1 MKYHRSK
8 ILLLAVAVLLS
19 ALSVANAAKILD
31 VTVKKAEGVTQVVIT
46 GDDILDYKDFTLSKP
61 DRLVIDIKG
70 ATIGFGNKTMTV
82 GKGGITTIST
92 SQFDREGGIARIVI
106 EMDVKPNYL
115 LMTEE
120 NDIIIA
126 LTTKDTSPFAEW
138 KATVAPAEMAAA
150 APTTE
155 APVPPSMPTT
165 TPPAVVEET
174 PSAPVVPVTTAPPPT
189 PPSTAPVVMEEQ
201 PVVPTTTAPV
211 YTPPS
216 PVVEEQPATPPVTAP
231 STPPPVI
238 EERPSTPT
246 YAAPPAPPEK
256 MALPETPI
264 QPKATYVESQKPRY
278 RSATASGLS
287 GGRSVSMDLENAD
300 VITVLRAMAEYSGKN
315 IIIGSDVKGS
325 VSMRLHNVS
334 WGRAFEEIVKASG
347 LVVEDASGIIRVMSS
362 KQAIANNREREQ
374 GQELVTVVYPIE
386 FAVAGEITGSLN
398 RIISSRGSIQV
409 DKRTNSLV
417 VNEVSYKQSEIENL
431 IKLLDTPTQQVEI
444 MARIVDVDMDV
455 TKDLGISWDVNNMAS
470 YANNIQSPGADVAAA
485 GGKGVAVP
493 QLLPTGDRPTLNI
506 GTIRSFAQ
514 LNATLSALE
523 SKRKANTIS
532 NPRISS
538 VNNKEAKI
546 VGGKKIPIS
555 LRDESGNTVTQMY
568 TIGMVLTT
576 TPHINSSE
584 NITLDVKT
592 EISDLDPTATILG
605 GVVILTNEAT
615 TQIVLNDG
623 ETAVIGG
630 LLQTKGSKS
639 VKGIPILMNIPVIGA
654 LFRST
659 TNYEAKREIL
669 IFLTPHI
676 IKAK

>member
-1 MKYHRSK
+1 MSYHRSNK
-8 ILLLAVAVLLS
+8 ILPLAAAVLLFVFS
-19 ALSVANAAKILD
+19 LANAAKVLD
-31 VTVKKAEGVTQVVIT
+31 IAVKKSEGVTQVVIT
-46 GDDILDYKDFTLSKP
+46 GDDILDSKDFTLSGP
-61 DRLVIDIKG
+61 DRLVVDIKG
-70 ATIGFGNKTMTV
+70 ASIAFGNKTMTV
-82 GKGGITTIST
+82 NKGGITTIST

-106 EMDVKPNYL
+106 EMGVKPNYL

-138 KATVAPAEMAAA
+138 KATAAPSEMAAVT
-150 APTTE
+150 APPQT
-155 APVPPSMPTT
+155 PVPPSMPV
-165 TPPAVVEET
+165 PPPPMVEET
-174 PSAPVVPVTTAPPPT
+174 PAAPVVPVTSTPPPAT
-189 PPSTAPVVMEEQ
+189 PTLVMEEQ
-201 PVVPTTTAPV
+201 PAAPV
-211 YTPPS
+211 APMTP
-216 PVVEEQPATPPVTAP
+216 TPTAP

-238 EERPSTPT
+238 EEVPSAPI
-246 YAAPPAPPEK
+246 YAAAPTPPAPPEK
-256 MALPETPI
+256 MALPATPI
-264 QPKATYVESQKPRY
+264 QPKTAYVEPQKPRY
-278 RSATASGLS
+278 RSASSGGLS
-287 GGRSVSMDLENAD
+287 GGRSVSMELENAD
-300 VITVLRAMAEYSGKN
+300 VITVLRAMAEYSGRN
-315 IIIGSDVKGS
+315 LIVGNDVKGS
-325 VSMRLHNVS
+325 VSMRLHNVP
-334 WGRAFEEIVKASG
+334 WARAFDEIVKAAG
-347 LVVEDASGIIRVMSS
+347 LVIEESGGIIRVMSP
-362 KQAIANNREREQ
+362 KQATENMRMREQ

-386 FAVAGEITGSLN
+386 FAVASEITGSLN
-398 RIISSRGSIQV
+398 KILSSRGSIQV

-417 VNEVSYKQSEIENL
+417 INEVSFKQTEIAEL
-431 IKLLDTPTQQVEI
+431 IRLLDTATQQVEI
-444 MARIVDVDMDV
+444 MARIIDVDMDA
-455 TKDLGISWDVNNMAS
+455 TKDLGINWDVTNLAS
-470 YANNIQSPGADVAAA
+470 YANNIQSPGPDIAAT
-485 GGKGVAVP
+485 GGKGISVP
-493 QLLPTGDRPTLNI
+493 QLLPTGNRPNFNI

-514 LNATLSALE
+514 LNATLSVLE

-532 NPRISS
+532 NPRITV

-630 LLQTKGSKS
+630 LLQTKAGKS
-639 VKGIPILMNIPVIGA
+639 QSGIPILMDIPIIGA

-659 TNYEAKREIL
+659 TTSTAKREIL

-676 IKAK
+676 IKSK

>member
-1 MKYHRSK
+1 MRYRESTRF
-8 ILLLAVAVLLS
+8 LLLAAALAVFF
-19 ALSVANAAKILD
+19 SVAEASRVLD
-31 VTVKKAEGVTQVVIT
+31 ISVKKAEGVTQVVVT
-46 GDDILDYKDFTLSKP
+46 GDDVLDYKDFTLTKP

-70 ATIGFGNKTMTV
+70 GSIAFGNKTMTV
-82 GKGGITTIST
+82 NRGGIATIST

-106 EMDVKPNYL
+106 EMAVKPNYL
-115 LMTEE
+115 LMAEE
-120 NDIIIA
+120 NDLIVN

-138 KATVAPAEMAAA
+138 KASSAPAALASASPAAEVPA
-150 APTTE
+150 AP
-155 APVPPSMPTT
+155 SL
-165 TPPAVVEET
+165 
-174 PSAPVVPVTTAPPPT
+174 PT
-189 PPSTAPVVMEEQ
+189 PPPPVMEEQ
-201 PVVPTTTAPV
+201 PAPPPAKPVLEERPVLAPATTPSAP
-211 YTPPS
+211 P
-216 PVVEEQPATPPVTAP
+216 PVVEERPAA
-231 STPPPVI
+231 
-238 EERPSTPT
+238 PT
-246 YAAPPAPPEK
+246 YAAAPAAPPEAR
-256 MALPETPI
+256 ALPAAPI
-264 QPKATYVESQKPRY
+264 PPQPSYVEPQRPRY
-278 RSATASGLS
+278 RSVPSSGLS

-315 IIIGSDVKGS
+315 LIVGSDVKGS

-334 WGRAFEEIVKASG
+334 WARAFEEIVKAAG
-347 LVVEDASGIIRVMSS
+347 LVVEEQGGIIRVMSP
-362 KQAIANNREREQ
+362 KQATENMRMREQ
-374 GQELVTVVYPIE
+374 GQELQTVVYPIE
-386 FAVAGEITGSLN
+386 YAVASEITGSLTK
-398 RIISSRGSIQV
+398 IISSRGSIQV

-417 VNEVSYKQSEIENL
+417 VNEVSYKQIEMAEL
-431 IKLLDTPTQQVEI
+431 IRLLDTPTQQVEI

-455 TKDLGISWDVNNMAS
+455 TKDLGINWNVSNVAS
-470 YANNIQSPGADVAAA
+470 YDNNAELQNAQ
-485 GGKGVAVP
+485 VP
-493 QLLPTGDRPTLNI
+493 QLLPAGTRPAMTVGTL
-506 GTIRSFAQ
+506 RSFAQ

-523 SKRKANTIS
+523 AKRKANTIS
-532 NPRISS
+532 NPRITS

-605 GVVILTNEAT
+605 GVVILTNEAS

-630 LLQTKGSKS
+630 LLQTKAGKS
-639 VKGIPILMNIPVIGA
+639 QSGIPILMDIPVIGA

-659 TNYEAKREIL
+659 TTSTAKREIL

-676 IKAK
+676 IKTR

>member
-1 MKYHRSK
+1 MKHYRFNRF
-8 ILLLAVAVLLS
+8 LLLTLLAVLAVGSL
-19 ALSVANAAKILD
+19 ANAAKVLD
-31 VTVKKAEGVTQVVIT
+31 ITVKKAEGVTQVVIT
-46 GDDILDYKDFTLSKP
+46 GDDILDSKDFTLTKP
-61 DRLVIDIKG
+61 DRLVIDIKSG
-70 ATIGFGNKTMTV
+70 SIAFGNKTMAINR
-82 GKGGITTIST
+82 GGITTIST

-106 EMDVKPNYL
+106 EMDSKPSYL
-115 LMTEE
+115 LMNEE

-126 LTTKDTSPFAEW
+126 LTTKDASSFAEW
-138 KATVAPAEMAAA
+138 KASTASSELAVVV
-150 APTTE
+150 TDQQQ
-155 APVPPSMPTT
+155 PVSPSMPI
-165 TPPAVVEET
+165 TPP
-174 PSAPVVPVTTAPPPT
+174 P
-189 PPSTAPVVMEEQ
+189 
-201 PVVPTTTAPV
+201 
-211 YTPPS
+211 
-216 PVVEEQPATPPVTAP
+216 PVVEEEPAAPAWTPTPATP

-238 EERPSTPT
+238 EEMAVTPSYPST
-246 YAAPPAPPEK
+246 PAPPEK
-256 MALPETPI
+256 MALPTAPI
-264 QPKATYVESQKPRY
+264 QPKATYVEPSQPRY
-278 RSATASGLS
+278 RSVAAGGLS
-287 GGRSVSMDLENAD
+287 GGRMVSMDLENAD
-300 VITVLRAMAEYSGKN
+300 ITTVLRAMAEYSGRN
-315 IIIGSDVKGS
+315 LIIGSDVKGS
-325 VSMRLHNVS
+325 VSMRLRNVS
-334 WGRAFEEIVKASG
+334 WGMAFEEIVKAAG
-347 LVVEDASGIIRVMSS
+347 LVYEKAEASGILRVMTPAKAAESVRS
-362 KQAIANNREREQ
+362 REQ

-386 FAVAGEITGSLN
+386 YAVANEITGSLN
-398 RIISSRGSIQV
+398 KILTSRGSVQV
-409 DKRTNSLV
+409 DKRTNALV
-417 VNEVSYKQSEIENL
+417 VNEVSFKQSEIAEL

-455 TKDLGISWDVNNMAS
+455 TRDLGINWDVSNIAS
-470 YANNIQSPGADVAAA
+470 YENNVELQNAT
-485 GGKGVAVP
+485 VP
-493 QLLPTGDRPTLNI
+493 QLLPTGNRPNLTV

-514 LNATLSALE
+514 LDATLSVLE

-532 NPRISS
+532 NPRITA

-630 LLQTKGSKS
+630 LLQTKAGKS
-639 VKGIPILMNIPVIGA
+639 QSGIPFLMDIPIIGA

-659 TNYEAKREIL
+659 TTSTAKREIL

-676 IKAK
+676 IRSK

>member
-1 MKYHRSK
+1 MRYRESTRF
-8 ILLLAVAVLLS
+8 LLLAAALAVVF
-19 ALSVANAAKILD
+19 SVAEASKVLD
-31 VTVKKAEGVTQVVIT
+31 ISVKKAEGVTQVVVT
-46 GDDILDYKDFTLSKP
+46 GDDVLDYKDFTLTKP

-70 ATIGFGNKTMTV
+70 GSIAFGNKTMV
-82 GKGGITTIST
+82 VNRGGIATIST

-106 EMDVKPNYL
+106 EMAVKPNYL
-115 LMTEE
+115 LMAEE
-120 NDIIIA
+120 NDLIVN

-138 KATVAPAEMAAA
+138 KASSAPAALASASPAAEVPA
-150 APTTE
+150 AP
-155 APVPPSMPTT
+155 SL
-165 TPPAVVEET
+165 
-174 PSAPVVPVTTAPPPT
+174 PT
-189 PPSTAPVVMEEQ
+189 PPPPVMEEQ
-201 PVVPTTTAPV
+201 PAPPPAQPVLEERPVLTAATT
-211 YTPPS
+211 PS
-216 PVVEEQPATPPVTAP
+216 A
-231 STPPPVI
+231 PPPVI
-238 EERPSTPT
+238 EERPAAPT
-246 YAAPPAPPEK
+246 YAVAPAPPETR
-256 MALPETPI
+256 ALPAAPI
-264 QPKATYVESQKPRY
+264 PSQPSYVEPQRPRY
-278 RSATASGLS
+278 RSVSSSGLS

-315 IIIGSDVKGS
+315 LIVGSDVKGS

-334 WGRAFEEIVKASG
+334 WARAFEEIVKAAG
-347 LVVEDASGIIRVMSS
+347 LVVEEQGGIIRVMSP
-362 KQAIANNREREQ
+362 KQATESMRMREQ
-374 GQELVTVVYPIE
+374 GQELQTVVYPIE
-386 FAVAGEITGSLN
+386 YAVASEITGSLN
-398 RIISSRGSIQV
+398 KIISSRGSIQV

-417 VNEVSYKQSEIENL
+417 VNEVGYKQTEIAEL

-455 TKDLGISWDVNNMAS
+455 TKDLGINWNLSNIAS
-470 YANNIQSPGADVAAA
+470 YDNNVELQNAQ
-485 GGKGVAVP
+485 VP
-493 QLLPTGDRPTLNI
+493 QLLPAGTRPAMTV

-514 LNATLSALE
+514 LNATLSVLE
-523 SKRKANTIS
+523 AKRKANTIS
-532 NPRISS
+532 NPRITS

-605 GVVILTNEAT
+605 GVVILTNEAS

-630 LLQTKGSKS
+630 LLQTKAGKS
-639 VKGIPILMNIPVIGA
+639 QSGIPILMDIPVIGA

-659 TNYEAKREIL
+659 TTSTAKREIL

-676 IKAK
+676 IKTR

>member
-1 MKYHRSK
+1 MSYHRSNK
-8 ILLLAVAVLLS
+8 IPLLALTVLLS
-19 ALSVANAAKILD
+19 VFSLADAAKVLD
-31 VTVKKAEGVTQVVIT
+31 IAVKKAEGVTQVVIT

-61 DRLVIDIKG
+61 DRLVIDIQG
-70 ATIGFGNKTMTV
+70 GSIAFGNKTMTV
-82 GKGGITTIST
+82 NKGGITTIST
-92 SQFDREGGIARIVI
+92 SQFDREGGIARVVI
-106 EMDVKPNYL
+106 EMGVKPNYL

-138 KATVAPAEMAAA
+138 KATTAPVEMASA
-150 APTTE
+150 TTNTQ
-155 APVPPSMPTT
+155 PVVPPSLP
-165 TPPAVVEET
+165 TPPPPVMEEQPAT
-174 PSAPVVPVTTAPPPT
+174 PVVPVTSTPT
-189 PPSTAPVVMEEQ
+189 PPAPAPVMEEQ
-201 PVVPTTTAPV
+201 PVAP
-211 YTPPS
+211 
-216 PVVEEQPATPPVTAP
+216 PAAPITTAP

-238 EERPSTPT
+238 EERPAAPSYPE
-246 YAAPPAPPEK
+246 APPAPPEK
-256 MALPETPI
+256 MALPTTPI
-264 QPKATYVESQKPRY
+264 QPKATYVEPQKPRY
-278 RSATASGLS
+278 RSVSSSGLS

-300 VITVLRAMAEYSGKN
+300 VITVLRAMAEYSGRN
-315 IIIGSDVKGS
+315 MIVGSDVKGS

-347 LVVEDASGIIRVMSS
+347 LVVEESGGIIRVMSP
-362 KQAIANNREREQ
+362 KQATENIRMREQ

-386 FAVAGEITGSLN
+386 FAVASEITGSLAK
-398 RIISSRGSIQV
+398 ILSSRGSIQV
-409 DKRTNSLV
+409 DKRTNALV
-417 VNEVSYKQSEIENL
+417 INEVSYKQNEIAEL
-431 IKLLDTPTQQVEI
+431 IKLLDTATMQVEI

-455 TKDLGISWDVNNMAS
+455 TKDLGINWDITNMAS
-470 YANNIQSPGADVAAA
+470 YDNNVQSPGPDVAAA
-485 GGKGVAVP
+485 GGKGVSIP
-493 QLLPTGDRPTLNI
+493 QLLPTGSRPTI
-506 GTIRSFAQ
+506 SVGTIRSFAQ
-514 LNATLSALE
+514 LNATLSVLE

-532 NPRISS
+532 NPRITS

-555 LRDESGNTVTQMY
+555 LRDESGNTVTSMY

-630 LLQTKGSKS
+630 LLQTKAGKS
-639 VKGIPILMNIPVIGA
+639 QSGIPILMDIPIIGA

-659 TNYEAKREIL
+659 TTSTAKREIL

-676 IKAK
+676 IKSK